1 MNSLLLFTIAI
12 LPVGL
17 ILKYIHGKD
26 KNKEPISLLI
36 KLFLAGVASCFLV
49 VLISSIL
56 EPIFPFMQIDVSSP
70 NNNFLD
76 VLLYSF
82 IGVALIEEFCKFS
95 MTYALGYRHKEFDE
109 AFDIVVYSIFVAIGF
124 AGFENILY
132 VLPNGVSTGISRGL
146 LAVPG
151 HACDGLFMGYYLSL
165 AKLAAVRKDK
175 VEERDNIIK
184 SIVIP
189 TALHGIY
196 DFCCFIGSNLFFIV
210 FIIFVIS
217 MYIIAIKKINYL
229 AKNNRKLHERAKPV
243 KEIEEKQT
251 EEKTSDTKFTE
262 SSTSPKTAT
271 EEANY
276 YNKTPRSNY
285 QSDYF
290 TITPMQP
297 IPSINTKSENF
308 KFEESGVPYIPET
321 LQENEA
327 SYLKEP
333 FVREE
338 APPIQNTEIEPI
350 PELSEEEITPS
361 GKFCVYCG
369 ARLEGE
375 YCSVCGHKSKE

>member
-1 MNSLLLFTIAI
+1 MNSLLLFAIAI
-12 LPVGL
+12 LPVVL
-17 ILKYIHGKD
+17 ILKYIHQKD

-49 VLISSIL
+49 ILISTIL

-82 IGVALIEEFCKFS
+82 VGVALIEEFCKFS

-132 VLPNGVSTGISRGL
+132 VLPNGIRTGISRGL

-165 AKLAAVRKDK
+165 AKLAAIKKDK
-175 VEERDNIIK
+175 TEERENIIK
-184 SIVIP
+184 SIIIP
-189 TALHGIY
+189 TVLHGIY
-196 DFCCFIGSNLFFIV
+196 DFCCFIGNNLFFIV
-210 FIIFVIS
+210 FIVFIIFL
-217 MYIIAIKKINYL
+217 YIIAIRKINYL
-229 AKNNRKLHERAKPV
+229 SKNNKKLYEKKSPIGKEESTKEKEEETLTGANEKAKTV
-243 KEIEEKQT
+243 
-251 EEKTSDTKFTE
+251 
-262 SSTSPKTAT
+262 T

-276 YNKTPRSNY
+276 YNKTPRSNEK
-285 QSDYF
+285 SDYF

-297 IPSINTKSENF
+297 IPSLNTKSDNF
-308 KFEESGVPYIPET
+308 RFEESGVPYIPEM
-321 LQENEA
+321 LQTGEGLE
-327 SYLKEP
+327 LKEP

-338 APPIQNTEIEPI
+338 APPSQNSIVEPI
-350 PELSEEEITPS
+350 PELSEEQIANS

-369 ARLEGE
+369 AKLEGN
-375 YCSVCGHKSKE
+375 YCVVCGHESKE